1 MLLEEKMKVS
11 ELIAW
16 FENKAGSSIHP
27 DEGLRFGDPNVDA
40 DKVQVSW
47 MASANAIRAAGERG
61 ARLMVVHESV
71 FFPYNATEKGGQ
83 SDFLSWRVNT
93 RRVALLSEY
102 GITVVRIHGTL
113 DAVCVFDDFAAALGL
128 PPPSHAEGLVK
139 VYDPPPASVR
149 DWVDR
154 VKHSVGMDRLR
165 VTAENLDRA
174 VRRIG
179 LPWGGLG
186 LFVNVGYMQDLVKWG
201 CDLFIAGETDDY
213 GMRFALES
221 GIPMIETSHEVS
233 ENFGLKHAEKMLA
246 EGFPETEILF
256 YENRIPWT
264 IL

>member
-1 MLLEEKMKVS
+1 MKVS
-11 ELIAW
+11 QLIAW
-16 FENKAGSSIHP
+16 VENKTGDSIHS
-27 DEGLRFGDPNVDA
+27 DEGIRFGDPNVDA

-47 MASANAIRAAGERG
+47 MVSANAIRAAGERG
-61 ARLMVVHESV
+61 ARLMLVHESV
-71 FFPYNATEKGGQ
+71 FFPYDVTGKGGQ
-83 SDFLSWRVNT
+83 SDFLTWRVNT

-113 DAVCVFDDFAAALGL
+113 DTICIFDDFAAVLGL
-128 PPPSHAEGLVK
+128 PQPSRADGFVK
-139 VYDPPPASVR
+139 VYEAPPASVR

-154 VKHSVGMDRLR
+154 VKHCVGMDRLR
-165 VTAENLDRA
+165 VAAEDLDQE

-186 LFVNVGYMQDLVKWG
+186 LFVNVGYMQKLVKLG

-233 ENFGLKHAEKMLA
+233 ENFGLKHAAEMLA
-246 EGFPETEILF
+246 EDFPDTEILF
-256 YENRIPWT
+256 YENRLPWT
-264 IL
+264 VL